1 MKTLLNQVFSQE
13 NVSKSEVT
21 IFLILH
27 EKVEYQNIVGEKT
40 FYISHLM
47 YGITSLE
54 IEALQECFDITFLVH
69 GFLAPP
75 LCSKTS
81 RFKMHDQWK
90 QMSPM

>member
-1 MKTLLNQVFSQE
+1 MFKNQKSQYFLYMKKFNI
-13 NVSKSEVT
+13 K
-21 IFLILH
+21 IFL
-27 EKVEYQNIVGEKT
+27 EKKKT

-75 LCSKTS
+75 PVLENLKN
-81 RFKMHDQWK
+81 
-90 QMSPM
+90 